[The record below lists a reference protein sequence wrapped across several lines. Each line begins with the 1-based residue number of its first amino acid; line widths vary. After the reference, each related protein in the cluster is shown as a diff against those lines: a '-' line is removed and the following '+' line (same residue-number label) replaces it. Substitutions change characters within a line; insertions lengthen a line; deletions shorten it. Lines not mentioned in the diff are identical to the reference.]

1 MIVIGLDHRCVHA
14 VVHVAVRH
22 PKVISYRR
30 RHLKHWK
37 PFVNARNEAHGF
49 QTSLQNTIQTYV
61 ERHPRSSL
69 DSLQQALF
77 HAHGDR

>member
-1 MIVIGLDHRCVHA
+1 MIAIGLDHRCVHA

-37 PFVNARNEAHGF
+37 PFMNARNEAHAWF
-49 QTSLQNTIQTYV
+49 SNIITKYYKHMLSVIQGH
-61 ERHPRSSL
+61 R
-69 DSLQQALF
+69 
-77 HAHGDR
+77 